1 MNDDRI
7 KVNVVSN
14 QNSVE
19 LTKPEN
25 KVIVTDKKQDTSVNV
40 VQKETSV
47 VTIISKPQG
56 GIGLSNAQNKV
67 IVTDK
72 KQDTFLITEKETS
85 VVTIGAKG
93 PKGDKGN
100 QGDKGDK
107 GDPGTLELNSLN
119 GEIIITGSLLVS
131 GSTGQNVTIN
141 QNLIVSGTITSPG
154 LNLSRISTGSVTAS
168 VNVGNDTFKI
178 QSGSST
184 FLFVSSSGR
193 VGIAT
198 STPTNTLQVNGGIT
212 ATSFTGSF
220 SGSFRA
226 PGSNN
231 QIIVN
236 SNGVLGATSNISVNN
251 AVVSDSLTANFATIT
266 NTLHVVGQNTSN
278 GPTLIVGDGS
288 DNAKYYA
295 IIPKIFT
302 SKTLTKAYSIEQIEV
317 GGKSIASF
325 GIVEKQASEDPNS
338 EAASKTAI
346 LSLTEDKRVGIGTIS
361 PEKTLDV
368 IGSVRIS
375 GGNTL
380 ENIGPAIFSG
390 SITQPINNTSSLG
403 ILNVKSTSVL
413 DGTVGVGTSLG
424 GSKLRVKGTGAS
436 SATTALRIE
445 NSNDTAAFV
454 VLDNGTVG
462 VGMSNPNPV
471 YNIQTNGTAY
481 FANTI
486 YTGGGNV
493 SWNNIYGDGTTHI
506 LSGRSVGFIT
516 DNNNPTLKML
526 IRSDGRIGVG
536 TTSPIAKLH
545 ISGGVN
551 ERLFI
556 ISSSLGPSLFV
567 SGSGNVGIGT
577 TSPTERLHVAGNLLV
592 TGRITAQEFHTS
604 IVSASIIYQSGS
616 TQFGDTLDDTHQFT
630 GSLRVNGSI
639 TGSLFGT
646 SSWAQNSLTA
656 SFALNVDGGF
666 Y

>member
-1 MNDDRI
+1 VSDDRV
-7 KVNVVSN
+7 KVNAISN
-14 QNSVE
+14 EKLVE
-19 LTKPEN
+19 VTKPEN

-40 VQKETSV
+40 IQKQTSV

-131 GSTGQNVTIN
+131 GSAGQNVTIN

-168 VNVGNDTFKI
+168 VNVGSDAFQI
-178 QSGSST
+178 QSGSFT
-184 FLFVSSSGR
+184 LLFVSSSGR
-193 VGIAT
+193 VGIGT
-198 STPTNTLQVNGGIT
+198 PTPTNTLQVGGGIT
-212 ATSFTGSF
+212 AVSFTGSF

-251 AVVSDSLTANFATIT
+251 ADVSNLLTANFASIT
-266 NTLHVVGQNTSN
+266 NTLHVQGQNTSN

-288 DNAKYYA
+288 DNATYYA

-325 GIVEKQASEDPNS
+325 GIVEKQAGEDPNS

-346 LSLTEDKRVGIGTIS
+346 LSLTEDKRVGIGTS
-361 PEKTLDV
+361 DPRAKLEVL
-368 IGSVRIS
+368 GSVIIS
-375 GGNTL
+375 GSNTL
-380 ENIGPAIFSG
+380 TNVGPAIFSG
-390 SITQPINNTSSLG
+390 SITQQSNFTSSLG
-403 ILNVKSTSVL
+403 YLLAN
-413 DGTVGVGTSLG
+413 
-424 GSKLRVKGTGAS
+424 
-436 SATTALRIE
+436 SAL
-445 NSNDTAAFV
+445 
-454 VLDNGTVG
+454 
-462 VGMSNPNPV
+462 
-471 YNIQTNGTAY
+471 
-481 FANTI
+481 
-486 YTGGGNV
+486 
-493 SWNNIYGDGTTHI
+493 
-506 LSGRSVGFIT
+506 
-516 DNNNPTLKML
+516 
-526 IRSDGRIGVG
+526 
-536 TTSPIAKLH
+536 
-545 ISGGVN
+545 
-551 ERLFI
+551 
-556 ISSSLGPSLFV
+556 
-567 SGSGNVGIGT
+567 
-577 TSPTERLHVAGNLLV
+577 
-592 TGRITAQEFHTS
+592 
-604 IVSASIIYQSGS
+604 
-616 TQFGDTLDDTHQFT
+616 
-630 GSLRVNGSI
+630 I

-646 SSWAQNSLTA
+646 ASWAQNVLTA

>member
-1 MNDDRI
+1 VSDDRV
-7 KVNVVSN
+7 KVNAISN
-14 QNSVE
+14 EKLVE
-19 LTKPEN
+19 VTKPEN

-154 LNLSRISTGSVTAS
+154 LSLSRISTGSVTAS
-168 VNVGNDTFKI
+168 VNVGNDTFRI

-193 VGIAT
+193 VGIGT
-198 STPTNTLQVNGGIT
+198 STPTNTLQVGGGIT

-231 QIIVN
+231 QIIIN
-236 SNGVLGATSNISVNN
+236 SNGVLGATSDISVNT
-251 AVVSDSLTANFATIT
+251 AGVSNLLTANAASIT

-278 GPTLIVGDGS
+278 NPTLIVGDGS
-288 DNAKYYA
+288 DNAIYYA

-325 GIVEKQASEDPNS
+325 GIVEKQAGEDPNS
-338 EAASKTAI
+338 EQATKTSI
-346 LSLTEDKRVGIGTIS
+346 LSLTEDKRVGIGTTS

-486 YTGGGNV
+486 YTGGGNI
-493 SWNNIYGDGTTHI
+493 SWNSIYGDGTTHT

-577 TSPTERLHVAGNLLV
+577 TSPTERLHVDGNLLV
-592 TGRITAQEFHTS
+592 TGRITAEEFHTS
-604 IVSASIIYQSGS
+604 LVSASIVYQSGS
-616 TQFGDTLDDTHQFT
+616 TQFGDTLDDTHIFT

-646 SSWAQNSLTA
+646 SSWAQNVLTA